1 MAPPPTGAGRHSEA
15 MKHELHSAQVR
26 CDLCRRTVDTDTRER
41 ARWAFQPLIICETC
55 VREADS
61 RWTLSRSLVGAAA

>member
-1 MAPPPTGAGRHSEA
+1 MNREHHADPI
-15 MKHELHSAQVR
+15 R
-26 CDLCRRTVDTDTRER
+26 CDLCRRTVDAETRER

-61 RWTLSRSLVGAAA
+61 RWTLDRSLVGAAA